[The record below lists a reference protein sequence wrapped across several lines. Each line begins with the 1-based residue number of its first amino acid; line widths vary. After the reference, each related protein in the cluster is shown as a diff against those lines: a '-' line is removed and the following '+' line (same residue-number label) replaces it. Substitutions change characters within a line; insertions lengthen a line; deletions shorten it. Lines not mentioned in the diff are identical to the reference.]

1 MRKNILV
8 LIISLFLVIGL
19 VSYWFATLSSCYEQT
34 IGNFFTYVLIIL
46 FVLLVL
52 YPFKLIK
59 DKKEIISV
67 FSYLKFAAIGVFLAA
82 KALLGYI
89 KEIALTILYVSNSLI
104 RGNSNARSTVIKQ
117 AGVQDDNS
125 HRGDTEIVSMSET
138 SDK

>member
-19 VSYWFATLSSCYEQT
+19 VSYWFATLSSWYEQT